1 MKGKLKCVVALLLC
15 MTMVFGTNLSTLADT
30 NTAVPQTVQV
40 QETEQTAQE
49 GETAQTTGE
58 QQQTQETQE
67 TSSGETQT
75 QEETKTKETQGEQ
88 TTQTKEEQT
97 VQEEEKTEQK
107 TAQTPESQGET
118 KAQTDEEESAEV
130 KEETAETEESSE
142 EKQAADN
149 NDTNANENQEE
160 VEFDVNSL
168 SAKELYEY
176 LESLT
181 SNYQY
186 REVWESLTDAKKEEL
201 NEYLKE
207 AFPGEVYKYDT
218 NANNF
223 VNAADAKILLN
234 EIKEKSTVKKKTAKA
249 NVDSQNF
256 GSTNTEESEG
266 LEINKSIT
274 EYDSETGT
282 GKLNLE
288 AYVTGDVATGVRI
301 PVDIVLVLDQSGS
314 MDEEMSEYEYQVS
327 SVRTNIQAYD
337 ESHNNGTTYYYK
349 TTDTEDYREVLIERT
364 QNGNQWEQYDTSW
377 VRLSGLYDRQ
387 QALYIQVG
395 EEKYSL
401 VIERTGRGTYRDP
414 YRYKVGYTSKD
425 GSVEYLVNN
434 LRDQRWSNI
443 EEISGYTL
451 WTNAPIYEYVYMDAE
466 TGKALSDV
474 KGTDMDRPPIT
485 LYEYTESGT
494 IKKRD
499 ALKQSVTTFVNQ
511 IKKDAN
517 ENKLSHRIAIAG
529 FGSEPEKEDEWW
541 ADGNDGYGN
550 NTEVL
555 TVSGSNS
562 GTVGKKYY
570 DLNPTIYSQALVDCN
585 APIVNQAINALA
597 SNGGTAADYGM
608 DMAKEIIRNR
618 QITTVD
624 VEGKQYERPTIV
636 VMFTDGEPTYGNSFS
651 GTVADRT
658 INNSYDLKQGLNVN
672 DKKLSPTTV
681 YSIGVFD
688 GADAESLEDET
699 NRYMQAVSSNYL
711 KATGHDIRNNMGER
725 NPALKEDESYYLSAD
740 NSEDL
745 NKAFISIAEGVGG
758 ASVELDETTVMQDV
772 LSEYFTLPENANA
785 SNITWEVY
793 QQTQNDGWE
802 KVQNPR
808 DDVQIEIVDLN
819 GEGKTIHVTGFD
831 YSEHYVAADHLG
843 QKLVISV
850 PIQYV
855 PEASFGGNDIPTNG
869 ATSGIYNADGSLC
882 LGNFGIPTVNHPI
895 DYKIASQDKAIYITN
910 PTNLAD
916 LLTYADGY
924 TPNGIKNKF
933 VKITY
938 SMRDAQE
945 ALLGTLTIDAGQSK
959 NDTSWVS
966 ADQNKNLMDVNLADC
981 SRYKITCK
989 VEPISDGE
997 NAFNK
1002 DEKETIKEDFTP
1014 ERPTVHVLIPDVKTR
1029 DKIIFLGDTINLSGN
1044 ELKNHVVSPENWVD
1058 MHQHEIAGIT
1068 REGTTPTLTY
1078 NAEFVEDSE
1087 ENSPPQSLEAYA
1099 PSCDSNFTIGVLAN
1113 NQELLEGQYQVT
1125 NESQIDDDDC
1135 YNPFDNVQQE
1145 HDFTI
1150 HVVAGEIQ
1158 ISKIL
1163 NKADDRNP
1171 DLEGDP
1177 IFTFKIAGNGNVWYR
1192 SVKLGQNETTAKAEI
1207 LKGLPKGEYTITELP
1222 TIRYENTGV
1231 EVKNNIPHKSTGTN
1245 EVTVCIGYTSTEDPT
1260 TNIKNRIGQVEFQN
1274 TRKESSKLTDSDIS
1288 LNRFTKSGDTW
1299 GYKEIKIPQKPNQN
1313 N

>member
-30 NTAVPQTVQV
+30 NTAVLQTVQM
-40 QETEQTAQE
+40 QEAEQTAQE
-49 GETAQTTGE
+49 GEAAQTTGE

-75 QEETKTKETQGEQ
+75 QQETQTEETQGEQ

-118 KAQTDEEESAEV
+118 TAQTGEEGSAEV
-130 KEETAETEESSE
+130 KEETAETETEESSE
-142 EKQAADN
+142 EKQTADN

-314 MDEEMSEYEYQVS
+314 MDYSINSYEYRVS
-327 SVRTNIQAYD
+327 SVRTNLQAYYNQ
-337 ESHNNGTTYYYK
+337 ERGTTYYYK
-349 TTDTEDYREVLIERT
+349 VEGPEEYKEVLIDRETDGTRWEEYDPSRAFLST
-364 QNGNQWEQYDTSW
+364 LYENQQN
-377 VRLSGLYDRQ
+377 
-387 QALYIQVG
+387 LYIQING
-395 EEKYSL
+395 NKYQL
-401 VIERTGRGTYRDP
+401 VIDRDRDNWWDNYTYR
-414 YRYKVGYTSKD
+414 VGYKTET
-425 GSVEYLVNN
+425 GTFEYLTEWVSNS
-434 LRDQRWSNI
+434 RWSNNNVLTN
-443 EEISGYTL
+443 YTL
-451 WTNAPIYEYVYMDAE
+451 WTQSPNYVYTYKDAE
-466 TGKALSDV
+466 TQEDLSDV
-474 KGTDMDRPPIT
+474 KGADTDEPPIT
-485 LYEYTESGT
+485 LYEYIQSGS
-494 IKKRD
+494 ISRIN
-499 ALKQSVTTFVNQ
+499 ALKQSVTEFVGQ
-511 IKKDAN
+511 IRTDAA
-517 ENKLSHRIAIAG
+517 ENNLDHRIAIAG
-529 FGSEPEKEDEWW
+529 FASEDS
-541 ADGNDGYGN
+541 GT

-555 TVSGSNS
+555 TLDGENNWVPGSRDRIGQS
-562 GTVGKKYY
+562 YFA
-570 DLNPTIYSQALVDCN
+570 LQRNPSLYSNALVNCN
-585 APIVNQAINALA
+585 DNIINQAIQVLDA
-597 SNGGTAADYGM
+597 NGATAADYGM
-608 DMAKEIIRNR
+608 EMAKQIIQHRNT
-618 QITTVD
+618 TTVKVD
-624 VEGKQYERPTIV
+624 GKEYERPTLV
-636 VMFTDGEPTYGNSFS
+636 VMFTDGEPNHQS
-651 GTVADRT
+651 GFDGDVANAT
-658 INNSYDLKQGLNVN
+658 IGYSKDLKQGLTVAD

-681 YSIGVFD
+681 YSIGIFD
-688 GADAESLEDET
+688 GADAEDLESRT
-699 NRYMQAVSSNYL
+699 NRYMHAVSSNYL
-711 KATGHDIRNNMGER
+711 NATGYEARNMGER

-745 NKAFISIAEGVGG
+745 SKAFISIAEGVGG

-772 LSEYFTLPENANA
+772 LSEYFTLPENATVR
-785 SNITWEVY
+785 NITWEVY
-793 QQTQNDGWE
+793 QQTQNGGWE
-802 KVQNPR
+802 KVQDPTDN
-808 DDVQIEIVDLN
+808 VQIEIVDLN

-831 YSEHYVAADHLG
+831 YSEHYVAADHPG

-910 PTNLAD
+910 PTNLAN

-924 TPNGIKNKF
+924 TPDGIKNKF

-945 ALLGTLTIDAGQSK
+945 ALLGTLTIDAGQSI
-959 NDTSWVS
+959 NDASWVS
-966 ADQNKNLMDVNLADC
+966 ADPNKNSMDVNLTDC
-981 SRYKITCK
+981 SEYKITCK

-1002 DEKETIKEDFTP
+1002 DEKATIKEDFTP

-1044 ELKNHVVSPENWVD
+1044 ELKNHVVSSEKWVD
-1058 MHQHEIAGIT
+1058 MHQHEIEGIT
-1068 REGTTPTLTY
+1068 KEGTAPTLTY

-1087 ENSPPQSLEAYA
+1087 GNLPPLSLEAYT

-1125 NESQIDDDDC
+1125 NKSPINDDDC
-1135 YNPFDNVQQE
+1135 YNPFDNEQQE

-1222 TIRYENTGV
+1222 TIRYENAGV
-1231 EVKNNIPHKSTGTN
+1231 KVKNNIPHNSTGTN
-1245 EVTVCIGYTSTEDPT
+1245 EVTVCIGYTSTEDTT
-1260 TNIKNRIGQVEFQN
+1260 TNVENRIGQVEFQN
-1274 TRKESSKLTDSDIS
+1274 TRKESSKLTDSDIR
-1288 LNRFTKSGDTW
+1288 LNRFTKSGSTW
-1299 GYKEIKIPQKPNQN
+1299 EYEEIKIPQNPNRN

>member
-40 QETEQTAQE
+40 QEAEQTAQE
-49 GETAQTTGE
+49 GEAAQTTGE
-58 QQQTQETQE
+58 QQQTQETKE

-75 QEETKTKETQGEQ
+75 QQETKTKETQGEQ

-97 VQEEEKTEQK
+97 VQEEEKTEQE

-130 KEETAETEESSE
+130 KEETAEIETESSE
-142 EKQAADN
+142 EKQTADN

-186 REVWESLTDAKKEEL
+186 REVWESLTDSKKEEL

-207 AFPGEVYKYDT
+207 AFPGEVYQYDT

-249 NVDSQNF
+249 NVDNQKF

-274 EYDSETGT
+274 NYDSTTGE

-288 AYVTGDVATGVRI
+288 AYVTGDVATGVRL

-314 MDEEMSEYEYQVS
+314 MDESINSYEYQAS
-327 SVRTNIQAYD
+327 SVRTNLQAYD
-337 ESHNNGTTYYYK
+337 NQQSGRTYYYK
-349 TTDTEDYREVLIERT
+349 VEGTEEYKEVLIERET
-364 QNGNQWEQYDTSW
+364 DGTEWEEYDTS
-377 VRLSGLYDRQ
+377 RAFLSTLYENQ
-387 QALYIQVG
+387 QNFYIQING
-395 EEKYSL
+395 NKYQL
-401 VIERTGRGTYRDP
+401 VIDRYRDNWWYDYTYR
-414 YRYKVGYTSKD
+414 VGYKAETGTS
-425 GSVEYLVNN
+425 EYLTEWVSNV
-434 LRDQRWSNI
+434 RWSNNNVLRN
-443 EEISGYTL
+443 YTL
-451 WTNAPIYEYVYMDAE
+451 WTQSPNYVYTYKDAE
-466 TGKALSDV
+466 TQEDLSNV
-474 KGTDMDRPPIT
+474 KDTDTDAPPIT
-485 LYEYTESGT
+485 LYEYRRNGSVSK
-494 IKKRD
+494 ID
-499 ALKQSVTTFVNQ
+499 ALKQSVTEFVGQ
-511 IKKDAN
+511 IRTDAA
-517 ENKLSHRIAIAG
+517 ENNLDHRIAIAG
-529 FGSEPEKEDEWW
+529 FASVD
-541 ADGNDGYGN
+541 DGT

-555 TVSGSNS
+555 TLEGQNNDIPDSWDSIGQSYFYLQNHLS
-562 GTVGKKYY
+562 
-570 DLNPTIYSQALVDCN
+570 LYSDALVNCN
-585 APIVNQAINALA
+585 DTLIDQAIQVLDADGA
-597 SNGGTAADYGM
+597 TAADYGM
-608 DMAKEIIRNR
+608 KMAKQIIQHRNT
-618 QITTVD
+618 TTVEVD
-624 VEGKQYERPTIV
+624 GKEYERPTLV
-636 VMFTDGEPTYGNSFS
+636 VMFTDGEPNHYS
-651 GTVADRT
+651 GFDSDVANAT
-658 INNSYDLKQGLNVN
+658 IEYSKDLKQGLTVADN
-672 DKKLSPTTV
+672 KKLSPTTV
-681 YSIGVFD
+681 YSIGIFN
-688 GADAESLEDET
+688 GADAEDLESRT
-699 NRYMQAVSSNYL
+699 NRYMHAVSSNYL
-711 KATGHDIRNNMGER
+711 NATGYEARNMGER

-745 NKAFISIAEGVGG
+745 SKAFISIAEGVGG
-758 ASVELDETTVMQDV
+758 ASVELDATTVMQDV

-785 SNITWEVY
+785 SDITWEVY
-793 QQTQNDGWE
+793 QQTQNGGWE
-802 KVQNPR
+802 KVQNPT
-808 DDVQIEIVDLN
+808 DDVQIEIVDSD

-924 TPNGIKNKF
+924 TPDGIKNKF

-945 ALLGTLTIDAGQSK
+945 ALLGTLTIGAGQSI
-959 NDTSWVS
+959 NDASWVS
-966 ADQNKNLMDVNLADC
+966 ADPNKNSMDVNLTDC
-981 SRYKITCK
+981 SKYKITCK

-1002 DEKETIKEDFTP
+1002 DKKATIKEDFTP

-1099 PSCDSNFTIGVLAN
+1099 PSCDSNFTIGVLVN

-1135 YNPFDNVQQE
+1135 YNPFDNEQQE

-1207 LKGLPKGEYTITELP
+1207 LKGLPKGKYTITELP
-1222 TIRYENTGV
+1222 TIRYANTGV
-1231 EVKNNIPHKSTGTN
+1231 EVKNNIPHKNNGTN

-1274 TRKESSKLTDSDIS
+1274 TRKESSKLTDSDIR

-1299 GYKEIKIPQKPNQN
+1299 GYKEIEIPQKPNQN

>member
-15 MTMVFGTNLSTLADT
+15 MTMAFGTNLSTLADT

-40 QETEQTAQE
+40 QEAEQTVQE
-49 GETAQTTGE
+49 SEATRAAGE
-58 QQQTQETQE
+58 QQQTQETKE

-75 QEETKTKETQGEQ
+75 QQETQAEETQGEQ
-88 TTQTKEEQT
+88 TA
-97 VQEEEKTEQK
+97 QEEEKTEQE

-118 KAQTDEEESAEV
+118 TAQTGEKGSAEV
-130 KEETAETEESSE
+130 KEETAEIETESSE
-142 EKQAADN
+142 EKQTADN

-186 REVWESLTDAKKEEL
+186 REVWEYLTDAKKEEL

-207 AFPGEVYKYDT
+207 AFPGEVYQYDT

-223 VNAADAKILLN
+223 VNAADAQILLN
-234 EIKEKSTVKKKTAKA
+234 EIKEKSTVKYKTAKA
-249 NVDSQNF
+249 NVDNQNF
-256 GSTNTEESEG
+256 GSTNTEKSEG

-274 EYDSETGT
+274 KYDSETGT
-282 GKLNLE
+282 GNLNLE

-314 MDEEMSEYEYQVS
+314 MDKVMSEYEYQVS
-327 SVRTNIQAYD
+327 SVRTNIQAFD

-364 QNGNQWEQYDTSW
+364 QNGNQWEQYDTSRVW
-377 VRLSGLYDRQ
+377 LSSLYDRQ

-414 YRYKVGYTSKD
+414 YLYRVGYTAKD

-434 LRDQRWSNI
+434 LSDQRWSYI

-466 TGKALSDV
+466 TEKALSDDR
-474 KGTDMDRPPIT
+474 GTDMEQPPIT

-517 ENKLSHRIAIAG
+517 ENNLSHRIAIAG
-529 FGSEPEKEDEWW
+529 FGSEPEKEEGWW
-541 ADGNDGYGN
+541 ADGDDGYGN

-555 TVSGSNS
+555 TVNGSNS

-585 APIVNQAINALA
+585 APIVNQAIDALA

-725 NPALKEDESYYLSAD
+725 NPNLKDDESYYLSAD
-740 NSEDL
+740 NSEAL
-745 NKAFISIAEGVGG
+745 SKAFISIAEGIGG

-772 LSEYFTLPENANA
+772 LSEYFTLPENATT

-793 QQTQNDGWE
+793 QQTQDNGWE
-802 KVQNPR
+802 KVQNPT
-808 DDVQIEIVDLN
+808 DDVQIEIVDSD

-831 YSEHYVAADHLG
+831 YSEHYVAADHPG

-895 DYKIASQDKAIYITN
+895 DYEIDSQDKAIYITN
-910 PTNLAD
+910 QTNLAD

-924 TPNGIKNKF
+924 TPDGIKNKF

-938 SMRDAQE
+938 SMYDAQE
-945 ALLGTLTIDAGQSK
+945 ALLGTLTIDAGQSI

-981 SRYKITCK
+981 SRYKITCM
-989 VEPISDGE
+989 VEPISNGE
-997 NAFNK
+997 NAFNN
-1002 DEKETIKEDFTP
+1002 DEKATAKGDFTP
-1014 ERPTVHVLIPDVKTR
+1014 EEPTVHVLIPDVKTR
-1029 DKIIFLGDTINLSGN
+1029 DKVIFLGDKINLSGN
-1044 ELKNHVVSPENWVD
+1044 ELQNHVVSSENWVD
-1058 MHQHEIAGIT
+1058 MYQDDITEIT
-1068 REGTTPTLTY
+1068 KEGTEPKLTY
-1078 NAEFVEDSE
+1078 KAEYVEDSE
-1087 ENSPPQSLEAYA
+1087 GNTAPPSLEAYA

-1125 NESQIDDDDC
+1125 NESPIDDDDC
-1135 YNPFDNVQQE
+1135 YNPFDNEQQE

-1163 NKADDRNP
+1163 NEADDRNP

-1192 SVKLGQNETTAKAEI
+1192 SVKLGQDKTMANAEI

-1231 EVKNNIPHKSTGTN
+1231 KVKNSIPHKSTGTN
-1245 EVTVCIGYTSTEDPT
+1245 EVTVCIGYKSAEDDET
-1260 TNIKNRIGQVEFQN
+1260 DIEKRIGQVEFHN
-1274 TRKESSKLTDSDIS
+1274 TRKESSKLTDSDIR
-1288 LNRFTKSGDTW
+1288 LNRFTKSGDIW
-1299 GYKEIKIPQKPNQN
+1299 KCEQIEIPQNPNKK
-1313 N
+1313 